1 MNSKI
6 KNQPVIPKQIIPNYE
21 DQYKLRELEF
31 LIVIVSRYQG
41 DYYINAFS
49 ELGVSAT
56 FVTYGQGTVRSDI
69 QHIIG
74 IADTRKDVVMCLV
87 TKTKLKNCLAIC
99 EERFKVSKEAKGV
112 AFAIPVDSMIS
123 VLSYKFLTDT
133 KQNRRK

>member
-1 MNSKI
+1 MKNEI
-6 KNQPVIPKQIIPNYE
+6 KNQPVITKPNIPNYE

-87 TKTKLKNCLAIC
+87 TKAKLKNCLAIC

-112 AFAIPVDSMIS
+112 AFAIPVDSIIS

>member
-87 TKTKLKNCLAIC
+87 TKTKVKNCLAVC